1 MKLTE
6 REQHLMQE
14 VIANNMEE
22 VTKDIEKYRERGLR
36 CGVVMAPTLV
46 VFGRDDEHIGMVN
59 TYEILRAY
67 NSLVGTE

>member
-6 REQHLMQE
+6 REQQLMQE

-22 VTKDIEKYRERGLR
+22 VTKDIEKYRERGVR

-46 VFGRDDEHIGMVN
+46 VFSKDDEHIGMVS